1 MQYEKGGLDDMWVL
15 QLSWIFTMRIIMG
28 RQPTQPVEAFRPGQ
42 DLRPLCLSPPPPE
55 EGLKVLKT
63 FIATF
68 KTGYME
74 VFEDFFFL
82 QLGT

>member
-1 MQYEKGGLDDMWVL
+1 ME
-15 QLSWIFTMRIIMG
+15 
-28 RQPTQPVEAFRPGQ
+28 RQPTQPVEVFRPGQ

-74 VFEDFFFL
+74 VFEDFVKSFFFS
-82 QLGT
+82 QEHDSESAGE

>member
-1 MQYEKGGLDDMWVL
+1 M
-15 QLSWIFTMRIIMG
+15 
-28 RQPTQPVEAFRPGQ
+28 EAFRPGQ

-63 FIATF
+63 FTATF

-74 VFEDFFFL
+74 VFEDFVKSFFFSARNMILSL
-82 QLGT
+82 QENRPSTSEEIGYFLGD